1 MNKLPT
7 YSQHDNLEKQ
17 QPLRL
22 FAAVC
27 SGVKHLLL
35 AVVLLNL
42 PLNLAL
48 ALPEDRDEPLNIVSD
63 EATYDQAKET
73 GTYTGNVVMTQGHL
87 EIKADQATFYLVEG
101 ELDYIVATG
110 KLVKIK
116 DLPKEDE
123 PWVYGEGKSLHYY
136 PNRDLLELRTDA
148 KVTQAEDI
156 VTADKIDYNLETR
169 KINAY
174 RNDQKQIHFTIK
186 TKKD

>member
-1 MNKLPT
+1 MILQTIFKP
-7 YSQHDNLEKQ
+7 S
-17 QPLRL
+17 
-22 FAAVC
+22 
-27 SGVKHLLL
+27 LLKKGPGL
-35 AVVLLNL
+35 W
-42 PLNLAL
+42 LAL
-48 ALPEDRDEPLNIVSD
+48 LVGFSFSQSAFALPEDRDKPLDIISD
-63 EATYDQAKET
+63 EAEYDQEKEM

-87 EIKADQATFYLVEG
+87 EIKADKATFYLVDG

-116 DLPKEDE
+116 DLPKKED

-136 PNRDLLELRTDA
+136 PNRDLLELRTKA
-148 KVTQAEDI
+148 KVTQAKDI

-174 RNDQKQIHFTIK
+174 RNDRKQIHFTIQ